1 MPSLKVVTLL
11 LLIVFFPVPLSAHE
25 FNPAHLVVNEVAE
38 NEYQINWMYPIKNI
52 GQRAEIIFPE
62 TCKSEAQSPYQQ
74 GKYLVEKID
83 LICSKSLKGQTIE
96 VTNLSVLTDALVT
109 ITDRNLDVFEG
120 LMNLQEPKLLVPIGK
135 QSLPSSSYLNLGI
148 DHLISGPDHI
158 LFILGLMFLVSGI
171 LNMLK
176 TITAFTV
183 AHSITLGLSVFGLIS
198 LPQATVE
205 AVIAL
210 TIVFLALEISENKRY
225 KSTPWLIAFGFG
237 LLHGLGFANAL
248 NEIGIANEQLLF
260 SLLFFNLGIEAGQ
273 LLMIPFFGVLIWWSY
288 KFNKYNQSA
297 TCVSY
302 VLGSMGFFWLINRT
316 IGIIY

>member
-1 MPSLKVVTLL
+1 MSNLRLGSLLFV
-11 LLIVFFPVPLSAHE
+11 IIFSPVLSAHE
-25 FNPAHLVVNEVAE
+25 FNPAHLVIDEIAE
-38 NEYQINWMYPIKNI
+38 NEYKISWMYPIKNI
-52 GQRAEIIFPE
+52 GPRAEIVFPE
-62 TCKSEAQSPYQQ
+62 TCLSEAQSPYQQ

-83 LICSKSLKGQTIE
+83 LICNESLKGQTIE

-109 ITDRNLDVFEG
+109 FTDHKNDVFEG
-120 LMNLQEPKLLVPIGK
+120 LMNLKEPRLLVPIKK
-135 QSLPSSSYLNLGI
+135 QSIPSSYLTLGI
-148 DHLISGPDHI
+148 DHLISGIDHV
-158 LFILGLMFLVSGI
+158 LFILGLMFLVSGTM
-171 LNMLK
+171 NMIK

-183 AHSITLGLSVFGLIS
+183 AHSITLGLSVLDLIS
-198 LPQATVE
+198 LPRTTIE

-210 TIVFLALEISENKRY
+210 TIVFLALEIGENKQY

-248 NEIGIANEQLLF
+248 TEIGIANEQLLL

-273 LLMIPFFGVLIWWSY
+273 LLMIPIFGVLIWLAY

-302 VLGSMGFFWLINRT
+302 VLGAMGFFWLINRT

>member
-1 MPSLKVVTLL
+1 MSNLRLYSLLFI
-11 LLIVFFPVPLSAHE
+11 IVFSPFLSAHE
-25 FNPAHLVVNEVAE
+25 FNPAHLVIDEIDD

-52 GQRAEIIFPE
+52 GPRAEIIFPE
-62 TCKSEAQSPYQQ
+62 TCSSEAQSPYQQ

-83 LICSKSLKGQTIE
+83 LICSKPLKGQTIE

-109 ITDRNLDVFEG
+109 FTDRNNDVFEG
-120 LMNLQEPKLLVPIGK
+120 LMNLKEPRLMVPINK
-135 QSLPSSSYLNLGI
+135 ESIPSSYLTLGI
-148 DHLISGPDHI
+148 DHLISGVDHI
-158 LFILGLMFLVSGI
+158 LFILGLMFLVSGT
-171 LNMLK
+171 LNLIK

-183 AHSITLGLSVFGLIS
+183 AHSITLGLSVLGLIS
-198 LPQATVE
+198 LPRTTVE

-210 TIVFLALEISENKRY
+210 TIVFLALEISENKYY

-248 NEIGIANEQLLF
+248 TEIGIANEQLLF

-273 LLMIPFFGVLIWWSY
+273 LLMIPVFGVLIWLAY

>member
-1 MPSLKVVTLL
+1 MSNLRLGSLLFV
-11 LLIVFFPVPLSAHE
+11 IIFSPFLSAHE
-25 FNPAHLVVNEVAE
+25 FNPAHLVIDEIAE
-38 NEYQINWMYPIKNI
+38 NEYQISWMYPIKNI
-52 GQRAEIIFPE
+52 GPRAEIVFPE
-62 TCKSEAQSPYQQ
+62 MCLSETQSPYQQ

-83 LICSKSLKGQTIE
+83 LICNESLKGREIE

-109 ITDRNLDVFEG
+109 FTDHNNDVFEG
-120 LMNLQEPKLLVPIGK
+120 LMNLKEPRLLVPIKK
-135 QSLPSSSYLNLGI
+135 QSIPSSYLTLGI
-148 DHLISGPDHI
+148 DHLISGADHI
-158 LFILGLMFLVSGI
+158 LFILGLMFLVSGTV
-171 LNMLK
+171 NMIK

-183 AHSITLGLSVFGLIS
+183 AHSITLGLSVLDLIS
-198 LPQATVE
+198 LPRTTVE

-210 TIVFLALEISENKRY
+210 TIVFLALEIGENKQY

-248 NEIGIANEQLLF
+248 TEIGIANEQLLL

-273 LLMIPFFGVLIWWSY
+273 LLMIPIFGVLIWLAY

-297 TCVSY
+297 TCVAY
-302 VLGSMGFFWLINRT
+302 VLGAMGFFWLINRT

>member
-1 MPSLKVVTLL
+1 MSSLKVGSLL
-11 LLIVFFPVPLSAHE
+11 FLIVFFPVLSAHE
-25 FNPAHLVVNEVAE
+25 FNPAHLVIDEVAE

-52 GQRAEIIFPE
+52 GQRAEIIFPQE
-62 TCKSEAQSPYQQ
+62 CSSEAQSPYQQ

-109 ITDRNLDVFEG
+109 ITDRNNDVFEG
-120 LMNLQEPKLLVPIGK
+120 LMNLKEPKLVVPIKK
-135 QSLPSSSYLNLGI
+135 QSLPSSYLNLGI

-171 LNMLK
+171 LNMIK

-260 SLLFFNLGIEAGQ
+260 SLFFFNLGIEAGQ
-273 LLMIPFFGVLIWWSY
+273 LLMIPFFGVLIWLAY
-288 KFNKYNQSA
+288 KVNKYNQSA

>member
-1 MPSLKVVTLL
+1 MSNLRLGSLLFV
-11 LLIVFFPVPLSAHE
+11 IIFSPVLSAHE
-25 FNPAHLVVNEVAE
+25 FNPAHLVIDEIAE
-38 NEYQINWMYPIKNI
+38 NEYQISWMYPIKNI
-52 GQRAEIIFPE
+52 GPRAEIVFPE
-62 TCKSEAQSPYQQ
+62 TCLSEAQSAYQQ

-83 LICSKSLKGQTIE
+83 LICNESLKGQEIE

-109 ITDRNLDVFEG
+109 NTAHNNDVFEG
-120 LMNLQEPKLLVPIGK
+120 LMNLKEPKLLVPIRK
-135 QSLPSSSYLNLGI
+135 QSLPSSYLNLGI
-148 DHLISGPDHI
+148 DHLITGPDHI

-171 LNMLK
+171 LNMIK

-183 AHSITLGLSVFGLIS
+183 AHSITLGLSVLDLIS
-198 LPQATVE
+198 LPRTTVE

-210 TIVFLALEISENKRY
+210 TIVFLALEIGENKQY

-248 NEIGIANEQLLF
+248 TEIGIANEQLLL

-273 LLMIPFFGVLIWWSY
+273 LLMIPIFGVLIWLAY

-302 VLGSMGFFWLINRT
+302 VLGIMGFFWLINRT

>member
-1 MPSLKVVTLL
+1 MFSLKVGSLVF
-11 LLIVFFPVPLSAHE
+11 LIVFFPLLSAHE
-25 FNPAHLVVNEVAE
+25 FNPAHLVVDEVAE

-52 GQRAEIIFPE
+52 GQRAEIIFPQE
-62 TCKSEAQSPYQQ
+62 CSSEAQSPYQQ

-109 ITDRNLDVFEG
+109 ITDRNNDVFEG
-120 LMNLQEPKLLVPIGK
+120 LMNLKEPKLLVPIKK
-135 QSLPSSSYLNLGI
+135 QSLPSSYLNLGI

-158 LFILGLMFLVSGI
+158 LFILGLMFLVTGTM
-171 LNMLK
+171 NMIK

-183 AHSITLGLSVFGLIS
+183 AHSITLGLSVLDLIS

-210 TIVFLALEISENKRY
+210 TIVFLALEIGENKQY

-248 NEIGIANEQLLF
+248 TEIGIANEQLLF

-273 LLMIPFFGVLIWWSY
+273 LLMIPVFGFLIWLTY
-288 KFNKYNQSA
+288 KLNKHNQSA

-302 VLGSMGFFWLINRT
+302 VLGTMGFFWFINRT

>member
-1 MPSLKVVTLL
+1 MSSLRLGSLL
-11 LLIVFFPVPLSAHE
+11 LVIIFSPFLSAHE
-25 FNPAHLVVNEVAE
+25 FNPAHLVIDEVAE
-38 NEYQINWMYPIKNI
+38 NEYQINWMYPVKNI
-52 GQRAEIIFPE
+52 GPRAEITFPE
-62 TCKSEAQSPYQQ
+62 TCSSEAQSPYQQ

-109 ITDRNLDVFEG
+109 FTDYNNDVFEG
-120 LMNLQEPKLLVPIGK
+120 LMNLKEPKLLVPIKK
-135 QSLPSSSYLNLGI
+135 QSIPSSYLTLGI
-148 DHLISGPDHI
+148 DHLITGPDHI

-171 LNMLK
+171 VNMIK

-183 AHSITLGLSVFGLIS
+183 AHSITLGLSVLDLIS
-198 LPQATVE
+198 LPRATVE

-210 TIVFLALEISENKRY
+210 TIVFLALEISENKQY

-248 NEIGIANEQLLF
+248 TEIGIANEQLLL

-273 LLMIPFFGVLIWWSY
+273 LLMIPIFGVLIWFAY

-302 VLGSMGFFWLINRT
+302 VLGIMGFFWLINRT

>member
-1 MPSLKVVTLL
+1 MSSLKVGSLL
-11 LLIVFFPVPLSAHE
+11 FLIVFFPTLCAHE
-25 FNPAHLVVNEVAE
+25 FNPAHLVVDEVAE

-52 GQRAEIIFPE
+52 GQRAEIIFPQA
-62 TCKSEAQSPYQQ
+62 CSSEAQSPYQQ

-83 LICSKSLKGQTIE
+83 LICSRSLKGQTIE

-109 ITDRNLDVFEG
+109 ITDRNNDVFEG
-120 LMNLQEPKLLVPIGK
+120 LMNLQEPKLLVPIKK
-135 QSLPSSSYLNLGI
+135 QSLPSSYLNLGI

-171 LNMLK
+171 LNMIK

-183 AHSITLGLSVFGLIS
+183 AHSITLGLSVLDLIS
-198 LPQATVE
+198 LPRATVE

-210 TIVFLALEISENKRY
+210 TIVFLAIEISENKRY

-248 NEIGIANEQLLF
+248 TEIGIANEQLLF

-273 LLMIPFFGVLIWWSY
+273 LLMIPIFGVLIWLAY
-288 KFNKYNQSA
+288 KFNKYSQSA

-302 VLGSMGFFWLINRT
+302 VLGIMGFFWFINRT

>member
-1 MPSLKVVTLL
+1 MSSLRLGSLL
-11 LLIVFFPVPLSAHE
+11 FVIIFSPFLSAHE
-25 FNPAHLVVNEVAE
+25 FNPAHLVIDEVTE
-38 NEYQINWMYPIKNI
+38 NEYQISWMYPIKNI
-52 GQRAEIIFPE
+52 GPRAEIIFPE
-62 TCKSEAQSPYQQ
+62 TCSSEAQSPYKQ

-83 LICSKSLKGQTIE
+83 LICNKSLKGQTIE

-109 ITDRNLDVFEG
+109 FTDHNNDVFEG
-120 LMNLQEPKLLVPIGK
+120 LMNLKEPRLLVPIKK
-135 QSLPSSSYLNLGI
+135 QSIPSSYLTLGI
-148 DHLISGPDHI
+148 DHLISGADHI
-158 LFILGLMFLVSGI
+158 LFILGLMFLVSGTM
-171 LNMLK
+171 NMIK

-183 AHSITLGLSVFGLIS
+183 AHSITLGLSVLDLIS
-198 LPQATVE
+198 LPRATVE

-210 TIVFLALEISENKRY
+210 TIVFLALEISENKQY

-248 NEIGIANEQLLF
+248 TEIGIANEQLLF

-273 LLMIPFFGVLIWWSY
+273 LLMIPIFGVLIWLAY

-297 TCVSY
+297 ICVSY
-302 VLGSMGFFWLINRT
+302 VLGAMGFFWLINRT

>member
-1 MPSLKVVTLL
+1 MSSLKVGSLL
-11 LLIVFFPVPLSAHE
+11 FLIVFFPVLSAHE
-25 FNPAHLVVNEVAE
+25 FNPAHLVVDEVAE

-52 GQRAEIIFPE
+52 GQRAEIIFPQE
-62 TCKSEAQSPYQQ
+62 CSSEAQSPYQQ

-109 ITDRNLDVFEG
+109 MTDRNNDVFEG
-120 LMNLQEPKLLVPIGK
+120 LMNLKEPKLVVPIKK
-135 QSLPSSSYLNLGI
+135 QSLPSSYLNLGI

-171 LNMLK
+171 LNMIK

-183 AHSITLGLSVFGLIS
+183 AHSITLGFSVLGLIS
-198 LPQATVE
+198 LPQATIE

-248 NEIGIANEQLLF
+248 TEIGIANEQLLL

-273 LLMIPFFGVLIWWSY
+273 LLMIPIFGVLIWLAY

-302 VLGSMGFFWLINRT
+302 VLGAMGFFWLINRT

>member
-1 MPSLKVVTLL
+1 MSSLKIGSLL
-11 LLIVFFPVPLSAHE
+11 FLIVFFPMLSAHE
-25 FNPAHLVVNEVAE
+25 FNPAHLVVDEVAE

-52 GQRAEIIFPE
+52 GQRAEIIFPQE
-62 TCKSEAQSPYQQ
+62 CSSEAQSPYQQ

-109 ITDRNLDVFEG
+109 MTDRNNDVFEG
-120 LMNLQEPKLLVPIGK
+120 LMNLKEPKLVVPIKK
-135 QSLPSSSYLNLGI
+135 QSLPSSYLNLGI

-171 LNMLK
+171 LNMIK

-183 AHSITLGLSVFGLIS
+183 AHSITLGFSVLGLIS
-198 LPQATVE
+198 LPQATIE

-248 NEIGIANEQLLF
+248 TEIGIANEQLLL

-273 LLMIPFFGVLIWWSY
+273 LLMIPIFGVLIWLAY

-302 VLGSMGFFWLINRT
+302 VLGAMGFFWLINRT

>member
-1 MPSLKVVTLL
+1 MSSLKVGSLL
-11 LLIVFFPVPLSAHE
+11 FLIVFFPVLSAHE
-25 FNPAHLVVNEVAE
+25 FNPAHLVVDEVAE

-52 GQRAEIIFPE
+52 GQRAEIIFPQE
-62 TCKSEAQSPYQQ
+62 CSSEAQSPYQQ

-109 ITDRNLDVFEG
+109 ITDRNNDVFEG
-120 LMNLQEPKLLVPIGK
+120 LMNLKEPKLVVPIKK
-135 QSLPSSSYLNLGI
+135 QSLPSSYLNLGI

-171 LNMLK
+171 LNMIK

-183 AHSITLGLSVFGLIS
+183 AHSITLGFSVLGLIS
-198 LPQATVE
+198 LPQATIE

-248 NEIGIANEQLLF
+248 TEIGIANEQLLL

-273 LLMIPFFGVLIWWSY
+273 LLMIPIFGVLIWLAY

-302 VLGSMGFFWLINRT
+302 VLGAMGFFWLINRT

>member
-1 MPSLKVVTLL
+1 MSSLKVGCLL
-11 LLIVFFPVPLSAHE
+11 LLIIFFPMLSAHE
-25 FNPAHLVVNEVAE
+25 FNPAHLVVDEVAE

-62 TCKSEAQSPYQQ
+62 ACSSEAQSPYQQ

-109 ITDRNLDVFEG
+109 ITDRNNDVFEG
-120 LMNLQEPKLLVPIGK
+120 LMNLQEPKLLVPIKK
-135 QSLPSSSYLNLGI
+135 QSLPSSYLNLGI

-171 LNMLK
+171 LNMIK

-183 AHSITLGLSVFGLIS
+183 AHSITLGLSVLDLIS
-198 LPQATVE
+198 LPRATVE

-210 TIVFLALEISENKRY
+210 TIVFLAIEISENKRY

-248 NEIGIANEQLLF
+248 TEIGIANEQLLF

-273 LLMIPFFGVLIWWSY
+273 LLMIPIFGVLIWLAY

-302 VLGSMGFFWLINRT
+302 VLGIMGFFWFINRT

>member
-1 MPSLKVVTLL
+1 MSSLRLGSLL
-11 LLIVFFPVPLSAHE
+11 FVIIFSPFLSAHE
-25 FNPAHLVVNEVAE
+25 FNPAHLVIDEVTE
-38 NEYQINWMYPIKNI
+38 NEYQISWMYPIKNI
-52 GQRAEIIFPE
+52 GPRAEIIFPE
-62 TCKSEAQSPYQQ
+62 TCSSEAQSPYKQ

-83 LICSKSLKGQTIE
+83 LICNKSLKGQTIE

-109 ITDRNLDVFEG
+109 FTDHNNDVFEG
-120 LMNLQEPKLLVPIGK
+120 LMNLKEPRLLVPIKK
-135 QSLPSSSYLNLGI
+135 QSIPSSYLTLGI
-148 DHLISGPDHI
+148 DHLISGIDHI
-158 LFILGLMFLVSGI
+158 LFILGLMFLVSGTM
-171 LNMLK
+171 NMIK

-183 AHSITLGLSVFGLIS
+183 AHSITLGLSVLDLIS
-198 LPQATVE
+198 LPRATVE

-210 TIVFLALEISENKRY
+210 TIVFLALEISENKQY

-248 NEIGIANEQLLF
+248 TEIGIANEQLLF

-273 LLMIPFFGVLIWWSY
+273 LLMIPIFSVLIWLAY
-288 KFNKYNQSA
+288 KFNKYSQSA

-302 VLGSMGFFWLINRT
+302 VLGIMGFFWFINRT

>member
-1 MPSLKVVTLL
+1 MSSLKVGSLL
-11 LLIVFFPVPLSAHE
+11 FLIVFFPVLSAHE
-25 FNPAHLVVNEVAE
+25 FNPAHLVIDEVAE

-52 GQRAEIIFPE
+52 GQRAEIIFPQE
-62 TCKSEAQSPYQQ
+62 CSSEAQSPYQQ

-109 ITDRNLDVFEG
+109 ITDRNNDVFEG
-120 LMNLQEPKLLVPIGK
+120 LMNLKEPKLVVPIKK
-135 QSLPSSSYLNLGI
+135 QSLPSSYLNLGI

-171 LNMLK
+171 LNMIK

-183 AHSITLGLSVFGLIS
+183 AHSITLGLSVLGLIS

-248 NEIGIANEQLLF
+248 TEIGIANEQLLF

-273 LLMIPFFGVLIWWSY
+273 LLMIPVFGVLIWLAY

>member
-1 MPSLKVVTLL
+1 MSSLKFGSLL
-11 LLIVFFPVPLSAHE
+11 FLVVFFPMLSAHE
-25 FNPAHLVVNEVAE
+25 FNPAHLVVDEIAE

-62 TCKSEAQSPYQQ
+62 TCSSEALSPYQQ

-109 ITDRNLDVFEG
+109 ITDRNNDVFEG
-120 LMNLQEPKLLVPIGK
+120 LMNLQEPKLLVPIK
-135 QSLPSSSYLNLGI
+135 QQSLPSSYLNLGI

-171 LNMLK
+171 LNMIK

-198 LPQATVE
+198 LPQASVE

-273 LLMIPFFGVLIWWSY
+273 LLMIPVFGVLIWLAY

-316 IGIIY
+316 MGIIY

>member
-1 MPSLKVVTLL
+1 MTNLRLYSLLFI
-11 LLIVFFPVPLSAHE
+11 IVFAPFLSAHE
-25 FNPAHLVVNEVAE
+25 FNPAHLVIDERTD

-52 GQRAEIIFPE
+52 GPRAEIIFPE
-62 TCKSEAQSPYQQ
+62 TCSSEAQSPYQQ

-83 LICSKSLKGQTIE
+83 LICSKPLKGQTIE

-109 ITDRNLDVFEG
+109 FTDRNNDVFEG
-120 LMNLQEPKLLVPIGK
+120 LMNLKEPRLMVPINK
-135 QSLPSSSYLNLGI
+135 QSIPSSYLTLGI
-148 DHLISGPDHI
+148 DHLISGVDHI
-158 LFILGLMFLVSGI
+158 LFILGLMFLVSGT
-171 LNMLK
+171 LNLIK

-183 AHSITLGLSVFGLIS
+183 AHSITLGLSVLGLIS
-198 LPQATVE
+198 LPQAAVE
-205 AVIAL
+205 AIIAL
-210 TIVFLALEISENKRY
+210 TIVFLALEISENKYY

-248 NEIGIANEQLLF
+248 TEIGIANEQLLF

-273 LLMIPFFGVLIWWSY
+273 LLMIPVFGVLIWLAY

>member
-1 MPSLKVVTLL
+1 MSSLRLGSLL
-11 LLIVFFPVPLSAHE
+11 FVIIFSPFLSAHE
-25 FNPAHLVVNEVAE
+25 FNPAHLVIDEVAE
-38 NEYQINWMYPIKNI
+38 NEYQISWMYPIKNI
-52 GQRAEIIFPE
+52 GPRAEIVFPE
-62 TCKSEAQSPYQQ
+62 MCLSEAQSPYQQ

-83 LICSKSLKGQTIE
+83 LICNESLKGQEIE

-109 ITDRNLDVFEG
+109 FTDHNNDVFEG
-120 LMNLQEPKLLVPIGK
+120 LMNLKEPRLLVPIKK
-135 QSLPSSSYLNLGI
+135 QSIPSSYLTLGI
-148 DHLISGPDHI
+148 DHLISGADHI
-158 LFILGLMFLVSGI
+158 LFILGLMFLVSGTV
-171 LNMLK
+171 NMIK

-183 AHSITLGLSVFGLIS
+183 AHSITLGLSVLDLIS
-198 LPQATVE
+198 LPRTTVE

-210 TIVFLALEISENKRY
+210 TIVFLALEISENKHY

-248 NEIGIANEQLLF
+248 TEIGIANEQLFL

-273 LLMIPFFGVLIWWSY
+273 LLMIPIFGVLIWLAY

-302 VLGSMGFFWLINRT
+302 VLGIMGFFWLINRT

>member
-1 MPSLKVVTLL
+1 MSSLRLGSLL
-11 LLIVFFPVPLSAHE
+11 FVIIFSPILNAHE
-25 FNPAHLVVNEVAE
+25 FNPAHLVIDEVAE

-52 GQRAEIIFPE
+52 GPRAEIIFPE
-62 TCKSEAQSPYQQ
+62 ICSSETQSPYQQ
-74 GKYLVEKID
+74 GKYLVEKINI
-83 LICSKSLKGQTIE
+83 ICSESLKGQTIE
-96 VTNLSVLTDALVT
+96 VTYLSVLTDALVT
-109 ITDRNLDVFEG
+109 ITDRNNDVFEG
-120 LMNLQEPKLLVPIGK
+120 LMNLKEPKLLVPLKK
-135 QSLPSSSYLNLGI
+135 QSIPSSYLTLGI
-148 DHLISGPDHI
+148 DHLISGTDHI
-158 LFILGLMFLVSGI
+158 LFILGLMFLVSGTV
-171 LNMLK
+171 NMIK

-183 AHSITLGLSVFGLIS
+183 AHSITLGLSVLDLIS
-198 LPQATVE
+198 LPRTTVE

-210 TIVFLALEISENKRY
+210 TIVFLALEISENKQY

-248 NEIGIANEQLLF
+248 TEIGIANEQLLL

-273 LLMIPFFGVLIWWSY
+273 LLMIPIFGVLIWLAY

-302 VLGSMGFFWLINRT
+302 VLGVMGFFWLINRT

>member
-1 MPSLKVVTLL
+1 MSNLRLGSLLFV
-11 LLIVFFPVPLSAHE
+11 IIFSPVLSAHE
-25 FNPAHLVVNEVAE
+25 FNPAHLVIDEIAE
-38 NEYQINWMYPIKNI
+38 NEYKISWMYPIKNI
-52 GQRAEIIFPE
+52 GPRAEIVFPE
-62 TCKSEAQSPYQQ
+62 MCLREVQSPYQQ

-83 LICSKSLKGQTIE
+83 LICNESLKGQEIE

-109 ITDRNLDVFEG
+109 FTDHNNDVFEG
-120 LMNLQEPKLLVPIGK
+120 LMNLKEPRLLVPIKK
-135 QSLPSSSYLNLGI
+135 QSIPSSYLTLGI
-148 DHLISGPDHI
+148 DHLISGIDHV
-158 LFILGLMFLVSGI
+158 LFILGLMFLVSGTM
-171 LNMLK
+171 NMIK

-183 AHSITLGLSVFGLIS
+183 AHSITLGLSVLDLIS
-198 LPQATVE
+198 LPRTTIE

-210 TIVFLALEISENKRY
+210 TIVFLALEIGENKQY

-248 NEIGIANEQLLF
+248 TEIGIANEQLLL

-273 LLMIPFFGVLIWWSY
+273 LLMIPIFGVLIWLAY

-302 VLGSMGFFWLINRT
+302 VLGAMGFFWLINRT